1 MGAYTEERVVILRE
15 FGVKVARLRAERGS
29 QEAFAH
35 MDRVRLHRNEI
46 GVVERG
52 ECEPGL
58 LTLLILA
65 GAFEDGSFWELLQK
79 SPGASAAQ
87 AATAHAGGRG
97 VPATEG
103 VGALGRRF
111 VAGLAVLACGS
122 ETGGTSTGGG
132 GLGSA

>member
-65 GAFEDGSFWELLQK
+65 GAFDDGSFWELLK
-79 SPGASAAQ
+79 SLPAPQQRRPRRLTRVAAGSPRPKESARW
-87 AATAHAGGRG
+87 GGD
-97 VPATEG
+97 
-103 VGALGRRF
+103 
-111 VAGLAVLACGS
+111 S
-122 ETGGTSTGGG
+122 
-132 GLGSA
+132 